1 MEIIDIVYVF
11 TNPSWNGIKICN
23 KRNFGVIDNFSED
36 IFITDMNSI
45 SRVEWDNNINTYDN
59 KIVNINTSKGICKS
73 ITYMVDYKK
82 FDEIIN
88 NIVYS
93 KNKDYIVIDIRKDN
107 KKLIKK

>member
-1 MEIIDIVYVF
+1 
-11 TNPSWNGIKICN
+11 
-23 KRNFGVIDNFSED
+23 
-36 IFITDMNSI
+36 
-45 SRVEWDNNINTYDN
+45 
-59 KIVNINTSKGICKS
+59 
-73 ITYMVDYKK
+73 MVDYKK